1 MPEWSSMYDVPE
13 RFDGRPIPTDSTFI
27 DRNQDNPYRPCMVY
41 LSTFT
46 IAINPYMD
54 GMGDVT
60 GKSRLV
66 KYHNLAR
73 SHIFTSYPPKKMGR
87 HQYVVGAWLGRL
99 VPFWSH
105 VGGPKNHG
113 VIPSDSG
120 GSRPSATEYHSLG
133 CSKFFA
139 QCVKSQIF
147 WLGKMKVYPPEV

>member
-1 MPEWSSMYDVPE
+1 MMFLNALMEDLYQ
-13 RFDGRPIPTDSTFI
+13 RIPHLFNH

-41 LSTFT
+41 LTTFT
-46 IAINPYMD
+46 ITINPYMD

-73 SHIFTSYPPKKMGR
+73 SHIFTSYPLKKMGR
-87 HQYVVGAWLGRL
+87 TPVRGWGLSRFGHMLEAQ
-99 VPFWSH
+99 
-105 VGGPKNHG
+105 KT
-113 VIPSDSG
+113 SDSG

-139 QCVKSQIF
+139 QCVKSQMF
-147 WLGKMKVYPPEV
+147 GWEK